1 MLNLKEIA
9 EIVGDKCELIGFL
22 TDKRINDK
30 DFEIPDNF
38 KNIKINQSNLK
49 QFGAGMI
56 CIKEKIISEYLK
68 YLQDHEDIS
77 IEKFIENYKKS
88 DENDDN

>member
-1 MLNLKEIA
+1 
-9 EIVGDKCELIGFL
+9 
-22 TDKRINDK
+22 
-30 DFEIPDNF
+30 
-38 KNIKINQSNLK
+38 
-49 QFGAGMI
+49 MI